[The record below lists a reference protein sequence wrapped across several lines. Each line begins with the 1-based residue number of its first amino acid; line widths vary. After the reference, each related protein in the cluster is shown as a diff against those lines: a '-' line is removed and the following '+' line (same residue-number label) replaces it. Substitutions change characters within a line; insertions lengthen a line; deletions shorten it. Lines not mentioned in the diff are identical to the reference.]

1 MEIKIFL
8 RDINGKRSC
17 LVFKNETDFNN
28 RFNSKEYDTDNYEIM
43 MVTWGEHCV
52 FSALV
57 HETLYFEELIGFF
70 G

>member
-1 MEIKIFL
+1 MVLFVLAKL
-8 RDINGKRSC
+8 YCRD
-17 LVFKNETDFNN
+17 DFNN